1 MNVPF
6 LVVFAKRII
15 EIQSTG
21 VSQLEIA
28 VDNFDTLLTDR
39 NIRMVTRNILT
50 GVVMRVTEQ
59 GLDMPILSFKC

>member
-1 MNVPF
+1 MNVSF
-6 LVVFAKRII
+6 SVVFAKRII